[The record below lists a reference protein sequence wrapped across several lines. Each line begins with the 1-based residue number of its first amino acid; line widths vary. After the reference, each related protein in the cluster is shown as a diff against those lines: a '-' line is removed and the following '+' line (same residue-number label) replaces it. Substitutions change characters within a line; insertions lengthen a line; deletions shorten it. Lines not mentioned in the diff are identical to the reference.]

1 MSFDSLIRK
10 QLDSMA
16 IYWVNLE
23 KVTDECLLKGNA
35 LKQTEIR
42 KASGNVS
49 CVMKAIEFNLFK
61 FSWSLQGQID
71 CIRYIESKLSV
82 YFV

>member
-1 MSFDSLIRK
+1 MFCPECKKLPSSEKSSLIRK

-23 KVTDECLLKGNA
+23 KVIDECHLKENA

-61 FSWSLQGQID
+61 FS
-71 CIRYIESKLSV
+71 
-82 YFV
+82 